1 MVLDEIDQCVVV
13 KPSLEYGFIGFK
25 ITPPFA
31 NFKDNYQTMSRGFS
45 SRKPSI
51 GRSCFAPTKPT
62 PDWTGFRYLDRNLLS
77 ALHPDPIII
86 LLLYE
91 FLCQSYA
98 NSSGLERDRKTFQS
112 PQVGEW

>member
-31 NFKDNYQTMSRGFS
+31 NFKEIYQTMSRGFS
-45 SRKPSI
+45 SRKP
-51 GRSCFAPTKPT
+51 TL
-62 PDWTGFRYLDRNLLS
+62 DWTGFRYLDRNLLS

-86 LLLYE
+86 LLLY
-91 FLCQSYA
+91 
-98 NSSGLERDRKTFQS
+98 
-112 PQVGEW
+112 